1 MKFTY
6 RGSKYNYSP
15 PPEPVQKES
24 NNGRFTYRGITY
36 NYSPLKDTHNVT
48 ALTIHVVFVT
58 ENRQPMINKEIEK
71 RLRELTSRICIKRNC
86 SLLKCQADLGKPD
99 HIHLIID
106 KNPNVAESDLAMLL
120 KTTTEREIKQEFA
133 QYLKSYYRRPALW
146 QRGYCIVSGD
156 STNLSKLTAYVKNPG

>member
-15 PPEPVQKES
+15 PPELLKKPA
-24 NNGRFTYRGITY
+24 NNGKFTYRGITY
-36 NYSPLKDTHNVT
+36 NYSPLKDTQNLT
-48 ALTIHVVFVT
+48 ALTIHVVFLT
-58 ENRQPMINKEIEK
+58 ENRQPIITKAIEK
-71 RLRELTSRICIKRNC
+71 RLRELISRICIKRNC

-99 HIHLIID
+99 HIHLMID

-133 QYLKSYYRRPALW
+133 QYLKSYYRRPSLW
-146 QRGYCIVSGD
+146 KRGYCVVSGD
-156 STNLSKLTAYVKNPG
+156 SNNFHKLTTYVKN